1 MTSKRTVKFE
11 FLVDADA
18 RGIDKFHDSLKR
30 FGDGVET
37 SEKTLGSLREEIQRY
52 ASITDKTENSL
63 QNQIA
68 ALNSASKSADLTKQ
82 EYIKL
87 RTEAHATERTF
98 KELTTGVVGLG
109 KAYEQ
114 AGRQAEAF
122 DRRAKKIRERQQ
134 YINTSEGAV
143 RGQSFE
149 QIQFGSTPQV
159 ARNEQGALIGF
170 PAPGST
176 AQPIAPDPQKVAEA
190 FAVINEI
197 TEKNFQL
204 KQGFYSREAQLAQQE
219 LATQQEADQKL
230 ITQHRQLADA
240 EGKLFQERIEQRVKA
255 HAVIAQLIE
264 GDRRLQQEALSF
276 QAKMAQEE
284 DTIRDRAY
292 QREQADYKRS
302 QQLALDDFDKRLESA
317 SKKKAAKGARY
328 REIGQVAQQ
337 FAIGGFFGGPEG
349 ALGSFGGAVLGAGLG
364 PGGMMAG
371 AQAGASVGLAAQQ
384 LRMSATGVAELSA
397 QLNLAKTTLA
407 QVSVNQADY
416 NQKLSFARQV
426 SGDYTVELQ
435 NTIEGYSRV
444 TAAAAANGLTL
455 KETQTIYKGM
465 IASGIAFGASQDDI
479 KGIVLA
485 TTQVLSKGKISAE
498 EVNQIAERVPGAFVR
513 LAQATG
519 RSTAQLSNDLQ
530 KGQVKISDFVK
541 FATAQ
546 FNDYDAA
553 AKTIG
558 SGPEKAGERL
568 SLALTKMNEAYG
580 GFFAKT
586 GAWFQDNTTAVV
598 NWANSSSNQIATFVG
613 LVKWAAKE
621 ISSIQVL
628 NPFSGIGGIFNK
640 VDLGVFKPSADSVI
654 GSALTPFLRGRNR
667 EGQAAMR
674 GFVPKTFGNAPP
686 TLIQDAADDEK
697 AQKKADAE
705 AKRQQAAFDREQSLQ
720 EQLASEK
727 RKQQEIIATNAVKLA
742 DRVFEHE
749 RSLLRRRQDLEL
761 SLIEATARAR
771 EAALIGPAREGAAL
785 GNRLDAL
792 VRAARQETRS
802 AADAV
807 TENRQSVKSA
817 QEQAKIREKYMAM
830 PQSAVGAPVYWDR
843 SSNSRGGGGG
853 SAGVYRQGGWGPRGA
868 NAYGAHFDIAR
879 PDGSY
884 FERNALDPYV
894 RVNGAP
900 LSRGY
905 TVPGPSG
912 GSFGANRPRGIGAH
926 RAWDY
931 AFSEGAGLTLTG
943 GAKWTSNS
951 PSDYGDRTAFM
962 TPDGKTYRLIHG
974 KFEGQVSSLPSSP
987 NPSYP
992 TLPGEQS
999 RRTAAG
1005 VASGRTQYL
1014 ADKGDIDL
1022 AKKNLENS
1030 IKERDLLKA
1039 KQPGILEQQI
1049 RAELEASTEGYRQ
1062 ETQSIKDQ
1070 LQELKDRNRLRMEG
1084 VKPEIIEQQ
1093 VKLNQE
1099 SLKFNR
1105 IIEQQREEL
1114 KNIDDPELIKNRLEG
1129 IQMQTRA
1136 YEEQRRAQE
1145 EINTT
1150 INEQKYTFDFKS
1162 SARDG
1167 IDGYIQSIGT
1177 LNEAVTNLT
1186 QKGFGG
1192 VSNALKDLMTTGSA
1206 DFRAFA
1212 VNMLTDTTE
1221 IIIQQMVVANLAQMI
1236 RGLLGGAM
1244 GGVGGAMGGQF
1255 NVTDWSGVASYAGG
1269 GYTGNAPRIGGLDG
1283 KGGRLAMVH
1292 PQETIID
1299 HAGYTPSIRPSQV
1312 SGGGGGHTINMSI
1325 DATGTKAAS
1334 DPGEAQA
1341 LGDRLREA
1349 VQAEL
1354 LRQQYGG
1361 GTLYTPGQ

>member
-122 DRRAKKIRERQQ
+122 DRRAEKIRERQQ

-170 PAPGST
+170 PARGSVARPVPGDMGLGQYGPGLDPVSQ
-176 AQPIAPDPQKVAEA
+176 ASLQQNIADLQQRAAAVGMNTEAYGKLTGQIRTLSAEQA
-190 FAVINEI
+190 RLNSLNSENLKGQSVTLGSENYYRQRIANLKEEAAAVDMVGAEY
-197 TEKNFQL
+197 EKLQR
-204 KQGFYSREAQLAQQE
+204 QI
-219 LATQQEADQKL
+219 QKL
-230 ITQHRQLADA
+230 
-240 EGKLFQERIEQRVKA
+240 E
-255 HAVIAQLIE
+255 
-264 GDRRLQQEALSF
+264 
-276 QAKMAQEE
+276 
-284 DTIRDRAY
+284 
-292 QREQADYKRS
+292 REQSKRQS
-302 QQLALDDFDKRLESA
+302 QP
-317 SKKKAAKGARY
+317 KGARY

-337 FAIGGFFGGPEG
+337 AAIGGFFGGPEG

-654 GSALTPFLRGRNR
+654 GSALTPFLRDRNR

-674 GFVPKTFGNAPP
+674 GFVPKTFDNAPP

-742 DRVFEHE
+742 DRIFEHE
-749 RSLLRRRQDLEL
+749 RSLLRRRQDLEF

-802 AADAV
+802 AADTVA
-807 TENRQSVKSA
+807 ENRQSIKSA
-817 QEQAKIREKYMAM
+817 QGQAKIREKYMAM

-843 SSNSRGGGGG
+843 SSNSGGGGG
-853 SAGVYRQGGWGPRGA
+853 SFPEFISANQMRAWLKTQGYERTSGDFTNRGHRTRNHML
-868 NAYGAHFDIAR
+868 NAIDTGEL
-879 PDGSY
+879 DGSY
-884 FERNALDPYV
+884 SYAVQRAKNLETRLRSTGAFGDQLFGPIRDPKGHKDHV
-894 RVNGAP
+894 HIPTPGGRIRV
-900 LSRGY
+900 
-905 TVPGPSG
+905 TPGLADEMG
-912 GSFGANRPRGIGAH
+912 L
-926 RAWDY
+926 RA
-931 AFSEGAGLTLTG
+931 
-943 GAKWTSNS
+943 
-951 PSDYGDRTAFM
+951 
-962 TPDGKTYRLIHG
+962 
-974 KFEGQVSSLPSSP
+974 PSSP
-987 NPSYP
+987 NP
-992 TLPGEQS
+992 T
-999 RRTAAG
+999 
-1005 VASGRTQYL
+1005 
-1014 ADKGDIDL
+1014 
-1022 AKKNLENS
+1022 
-1030 IKERDLLKA
+1030 
-1039 KQPGILEQQI
+1039 
-1049 RAELEASTEGYRQ
+1049 
-1062 ETQSIKDQ
+1062 
-1070 LQELKDRNRLRMEG
+1070 
-1084 VKPEIIEQQ
+1084 
-1093 VKLNQE
+1093 
-1099 SLKFNR
+1099 
-1105 IIEQQREEL
+1105 
-1114 KNIDDPELIKNRLEG
+1114 
-1129 IQMQTRA
+1129 
-1136 YEEQRRAQE
+1136 
-1145 EINTT
+1145 
-1150 INEQKYTFDFKS
+1150 
-1162 SARDG
+1162 
-1167 IDGYIQSIGT
+1167 
-1177 LNEAVTNLT
+1177 
-1186 QKGFGG
+1186 
-1192 VSNALKDLMTTGSA
+1192 
-1206 DFRAFA
+1206 
-1212 VNMLTDTTE
+1212 
-1221 IIIQQMVVANLAQMI
+1221 
-1236 RGLLGGAM
+1236 
-1244 GGVGGAMGGQF
+1244 
-1255 NVTDWSGVASYAGG
+1255 
-1269 GYTGNAPRIGGLDG
+1269 
-1283 KGGRLAMVH
+1283 
-1292 PQETIID
+1292 
-1299 HAGYTPSIRPSQV
+1299 
-1312 SGGGGGHTINMSI
+1312 
-1325 DATGTKAAS
+1325 
-1334 DPGEAQA
+1334 
-1341 LGDRLREA
+1341 
-1349 VQAEL
+1349 
-1354 LRQQYGG
+1354 
-1361 GTLYTPGQ
+1361 

>member
-1 MTSKRTVKFE
+1 
-11 FLVDADA
+11 
-18 RGIDKFHDSLKR
+18 
-30 FGDGVET
+30 
-37 SEKTLGSLREEIQRY
+37 
-52 ASITDKTENSL
+52 
-63 QNQIA
+63 
-68 ALNSASKSADLTKQ
+68 
-82 EYIKL
+82 
-87 RTEAHATERTF
+87 
-98 KELTTGVVGLG
+98 
-109 KAYEQ
+109 
-114 AGRQAEAF
+114 
-122 DRRAKKIRERQQ
+122 
-134 YINTSEGAV
+134 
-143 RGQSFE
+143 
-149 QIQFGSTPQV
+149 
-159 ARNEQGALIGF
+159 
-170 PAPGST
+170 
-176 AQPIAPDPQKVAEA
+176 
-190 FAVINEI
+190 
-197 TEKNFQL
+197 
-204 KQGFYSREAQLAQQE
+204 
-219 LATQQEADQKL
+219 
-230 ITQHRQLADA
+230 
-240 EGKLFQERIEQRVKA
+240 
-255 HAVIAQLIE
+255 
-264 GDRRLQQEALSF
+264 
-276 QAKMAQEE
+276 
-284 DTIRDRAY
+284 
-292 QREQADYKRS
+292 
-302 QQLALDDFDKRLESA
+302 
-317 SKKKAAKGARY
+317 
-328 REIGQVAQQ
+328 
-337 FAIGGFFGGPEG
+337 
-349 ALGSFGGAVLGAGLG
+349 
-364 PGGMMAG
+364 MAG

-416 NQKLSFARQV
+416 NQKLSFARQI

-654 GSALTPFLRGRNR
+654 GSALTPFLRDRNR

-742 DRVFEHE
+742 DRIFEHE

-817 QEQAKIREKYMAM
+817 QEQAKIREKYMVM

-843 SSNSRGGGGG
+843 SSNSGGGGG
-853 SAGVYRQGGWGPRGA
+853 SFPEFISANQMRAWLKTQGYERTSGDFTNRGHRTRNHML
-868 NAYGAHFDIAR
+868 NAIDTGEL
-879 PDGSY
+879 DGSY
-884 FERNALDPYV
+884 SYAVQRAKNLETRLRSTGAFGDQLFGPIRDPKGHKDHV
-894 RVNGAP
+894 HIPTPGGRIRV
-900 LSRGY
+900 
-905 TVPGPSG
+905 TPGLADEMG
-912 GSFGANRPRGIGAH
+912 L
-926 RAWDY
+926 RA
-931 AFSEGAGLTLTG
+931 
-943 GAKWTSNS
+943 
-951 PSDYGDRTAFM
+951 
-962 TPDGKTYRLIHG
+962 
-974 KFEGQVSSLPSSP
+974 PSSP

-1070 LQELKDRNRLRMEG
+1070 LQELRDRNRLRMEG

-1150 INEQKYTFDFKS
+1150 INEQKYTFDFKG

-1186 QKGFGG
+1186 QRGFGG

-1206 DFRAFA
+1206 DFRTFA

-1236 RGLLGGAM
+1236 RGLLGGAV

-1341 LGDRLREA
+1341 LGDRLREV

-1361 GTLYTPGQ
+1361 GILHTPGQ

>member
-1 MTSKRTVKFE
+1 M
-11 FLVDADA
+11 
-18 RGIDKFHDSLKR
+18 
-30 FGDGVET
+30 
-37 SEKTLGSLREEIQRY
+37 
-52 ASITDKTENSL
+52 
-63 QNQIA
+63 
-68 ALNSASKSADLTKQ
+68 
-82 EYIKL
+82 
-87 RTEAHATERTF
+87 
-98 KELTTGVVGLG
+98 
-109 KAYEQ
+109 
-114 AGRQAEAF
+114 
-122 DRRAKKIRERQQ
+122 
-134 YINTSEGAV
+134 
-143 RGQSFE
+143 
-149 QIQFGSTPQV
+149 
-159 ARNEQGALIGF
+159 
-170 PAPGST
+170 
-176 AQPIAPDPQKVAEA
+176 
-190 FAVINEI
+190 
-197 TEKNFQL
+197 
-204 KQGFYSREAQLAQQE
+204 
-219 LATQQEADQKL
+219 
-230 ITQHRQLADA
+230 
-240 EGKLFQERIEQRVKA
+240 
-255 HAVIAQLIE
+255 
-264 GDRRLQQEALSF
+264 
-276 QAKMAQEE
+276 
-284 DTIRDRAY
+284 
-292 QREQADYKRS
+292 
-302 QQLALDDFDKRLESA
+302 
-317 SKKKAAKGARY
+317 
-328 REIGQVAQQ
+328 
-337 FAIGGFFGGPEG
+337 
-349 ALGSFGGAVLGAGLG
+349 
-364 PGGMMAG
+364 
-371 AQAGASVGLAAQQ
+371 
-384 LRMSATGVAELSA
+384 
-397 QLNLAKTTLA
+397 
-407 QVSVNQADY
+407 SVNQADY

-426 SGDYTVELQ
+426 SGDYTVGLQ

-654 GSALTPFLRGRNR
+654 GSALTPFLRDRNR

-697 AQKKADAE
+697 ARKKADAE

-792 VRAARQETRS
+792 ARAARQETRS

-817 QEQAKIREKYMAM
+817 QEQAKIREKYMVM

-853 SAGVYRQGGWGPRGA
+853 NSGYIFERLQSAGYNRAQVA
-868 NAYGAHFDIAR
+868 AIM
-879 PDGSY
+879 GSIEQESS
-884 FERNALDPYV
+884 FDPYAKEPGGTG
-894 RVNGAP
+894 RGLFQWSFDRARKLPAFTGNRRQDIDNQLDLFHQEIAP
-900 LSRGY
+900 
-905 TVPGPSG
+905 G
-912 GSFGANRPRGIGAH
+912 GSEARAGRMLRSAESLSAAAAAMKQYERYGIAGNRYDYMDKWYA
-926 RAWDY
+926 RA
-931 AFSEGAGLTLTG
+931 
-943 GAKWTSNS
+943 
-951 PSDYGDRTAFM
+951 
-962 TPDGKTYRLIHG
+962 
-974 KFEGQVSSLPSSP
+974 SSLPSSP

-1145 EINTT
+1145 EANTFT
-1150 INEQKYTFDFKS
+1150 NNQKYTFDFKD
-1162 SARDG
+1162 SARAG
-1167 IDGYIQSIGT
+1167 IDGYIESIGT
-1177 LNEAVTNLT
+1177 LNQAVTNLT

-1244 GGVGGAMGGQF
+1244 GGIGGAMGGQF

-1299 HAGYTPSIRPSQV
+1299 HAGYTPSIRPSQG
-1312 SGGGGGHTINMSI
+1312 SSGGGHTINMSI

-1341 LGDRLREA
+1341 LGDRLREV

-1361 GTLYTPGQ
+1361 GILHTPGQ

>member
-1 MTSKRTVKFE
+1 
-11 FLVDADA
+11 
-18 RGIDKFHDSLKR
+18 
-30 FGDGVET
+30 
-37 SEKTLGSLREEIQRY
+37 
-52 ASITDKTENSL
+52 
-63 QNQIA
+63 
-68 ALNSASKSADLTKQ
+68 
-82 EYIKL
+82 
-87 RTEAHATERTF
+87 
-98 KELTTGVVGLG
+98 
-109 KAYEQ
+109 
-114 AGRQAEAF
+114 
-122 DRRAKKIRERQQ
+122 
-134 YINTSEGAV
+134 
-143 RGQSFE
+143 
-149 QIQFGSTPQV
+149 
-159 ARNEQGALIGF
+159 
-170 PAPGST
+170 
-176 AQPIAPDPQKVAEA
+176 
-190 FAVINEI
+190 
-197 TEKNFQL
+197 
-204 KQGFYSREAQLAQQE
+204 
-219 LATQQEADQKL
+219 
-230 ITQHRQLADA
+230 
-240 EGKLFQERIEQRVKA
+240 
-255 HAVIAQLIE
+255 
-264 GDRRLQQEALSF
+264 
-276 QAKMAQEE
+276 MAQEE
-284 DTIRDRAY
+284 DAIRDRAY

-317 SKKKAAKGARY
+317 SKKKAAKGAQY

-435 NTIEGYSRV
+435 NTIKGYSGV

-586 GAWFQDNTTAVV
+586 GAWFQDNVTAVV

-654 GSALTPFLRGRNR
+654 GSALTPFLRDRNR

-742 DRVFEHE
+742 DRIFEHE

-843 SSNSRGGGGG
+843 SSNSRGGGGS

-912 GSFGANRPRGIGAH
+912 GSFGANRSRGIGAH

-974 KFEGQVSSLPSSP
+974 KFEGQVSSPSSP

-1070 LQELKDRNRLRMEG
+1070 LQELRDRNRLRMEG

-1145 EINTT
+1145 EANTFIN
-1150 INEQKYTFDFKS
+1150 NQKYTFDFKS

-1177 LNEAVTNLT
+1177 LNEAVANLT

-1341 LGDRLREA
+1341 LGDRLREV

-1361 GTLYTPGQ
+1361 GILHTPGQ

>member
-1 MTSKRTVKFE
+1 MSKRTVQFE
-11 FLVDADA
+11 FLVEANA
-18 RGIDKFHDSLKR
+18 RQIDKFHDSLKR
-30 FGDGVET
+30 VQQTGSV
-37 SEKTLGSLREEIQRY
+37 SEQVLTSLREELERFSNTN
-52 ASITDKTENSL
+52 AKTENSF
-63 QNQIA
+63 QGQIG
-68 ALNSASKSADLTKQ
+68 ALRDASKNADLTAK
-82 EYIKL
+82 EYGKL
-87 RTEAHATERTF
+87 RQASRELGAEFER
-98 KELTTGVVGLG
+98 LTALESDMLKGQGSVLG
-109 KAYEQ
+109 SKNSLQEEIIYWQQKSAGMKASGAEYDQIIEKVRQLSTEQ
-114 AGRQAEAF
+114 ARL
-122 DRRAKKIRERQQ
+122 
-134 YINTSEGAV
+134 NSLNSENLK
-143 RGQSFE
+143 GQSVTLGSE
-149 QIQFGSTPQV
+149 NYYRQRIASLKEEAAAVDMVGAEYEKLQRQIQ
-159 ARNEQGALIGF
+159 
-170 PAPGST
+170 
-176 AQPIAPDPQKVAEA
+176 
-190 FAVINEI
+190 
-197 TEKNFQL
+197 
-204 KQGFYSREAQLAQQE
+204 
-219 LATQQEADQKL
+219 KL
-230 ITQHRQLADA
+230 
-240 EGKLFQERIEQRVKA
+240 E
-255 HAVIAQLIE
+255 
-264 GDRRLQQEALSF
+264 
-276 QAKMAQEE
+276 
-284 DTIRDRAY
+284 
-292 QREQADYKRS
+292 REQSKRQS
-302 QQLALDDFDKRLESA
+302 QP
-317 SKKKAAKGARY
+317 KGAKY

-349 ALGSFGGAVLGAGLG
+349 VLGSFGGAVLGAGLG
-364 PGGMMAG
+364 PGGMVAG

-407 QVSVNQADY
+407 QVSANQADY

-479 KGIVLA
+479 KGIILA

-498 EVNQIAERVPGAFVR
+498 EVNQIAERVPGAFVK

-546 FNDYDAA
+546 FNDYDTA

-598 NWANSSSNQIATFVG
+598 NWANSSSNQIATLVG

-621 ISSIQVL
+621 ISSIQAL

-654 GSALTPFLRGRNR
+654 GSALTPFLKDRNR

-686 TLIQDAADDEK
+686 TPIQDAADDEK

-742 DRVFEHE
+742 DRIFEHE
-749 RSLLRRRQDLEL
+749 RSLLRKRQDLEL

-771 EAALIGPAREGAAL
+771 EAALVGPAREGAAL

-807 TENRQSVKSA
+807 TENRQSVKST
-817 QEQAKIREKYMAM
+817 QEQAKIREKYMTM

-843 SSNSRGGGGG
+843 SSNSRGGVATGKIVSIGGG
-853 SAGVYRQGGWGPRGA
+853 HSLDSSAAGAFRKMVADAAREGVAISLTSSYRSNAEQAVLYQRYLNGTGNLAAPPGRSGHNRGTSLDVRSGIPWIQRNGARYGWVNTGMSFSQPEPW
-868 NAYGAHFDIAR
+868 HFD
-879 PDGSY
+879 Y
-884 FERNALDPYV
+884 K
-894 RVNGAP
+894 
-900 LSRGY
+900 
-905 TVPGPSG
+905 G
-912 GSFGANRPRGIGAH
+912 G
-926 RAWDY
+926 
-931 AFSEGAGLTLTG
+931 
-943 GAKWTSNS
+943 
-951 PSDYGDRTAFM
+951 
-962 TPDGKTYRLIHG
+962 
-974 KFEGQVSSLPSSP
+974 GQSSASSP

-999 RRTAAG
+999 RRTAVGA
-1005 VASGRTQYL
+1005 ASSRTQYL
-1014 ADKGDIDL
+1014 TDKGDIDR
-1022 AKKNLENS
+1022 AKKDLENS

-1049 RAELEASTEGYRQ
+1049 KAELEASTEGYRQ

-1105 IIEQQREEL
+1105 IIEQQRKEL
-1114 KNIDDPELIKNRLEG
+1114 KNIDDPESIKNRLEG

-1145 EINTT
+1145 EINAT
-1150 INEQKYTFDFKS
+1150 INEQKYTFNFKD
-1162 SARDG
+1162 SARAG

-1177 LNEAVTNLT
+1177 LDEAVTNLT

-1221 IIIQQMVVANLAQMI
+1221 IIIQQMAVANLAQMI
-1236 RGLLGGAM
+1236 RGLLGGAT
-1244 GGVGGAMGGQF
+1244 GGVGGAMGGRF

-1269 GYTGNAPRIGGLDG
+1269 GYTGNAPRVGGLDG

-1299 HAGYTPSIRPSQV
+1299 HAGYTPSIRPSQG
-1312 SGGGGGHTINMSI
+1312 SGGGGGLTINMPI
-1325 DATGTKAAS
+1325 DATGTSAAS

-1341 LGDRLREA
+1341 LADSLREA
-1349 VQAEL
+1349 IDAAL
-1354 LRQQYGG
+1354 LRHQRGG
-1361 GTLYTPGQ
+1361 GMLYRPDQ